1 MSEAPAVPQ
10 VAVEPDCWRRGA
22 LADAVAAGGGE
33 VVPAADASALVW
45 AEPAR
50 ADLLPPLIDAHP
62 QIDWVQLP
70 YAGVEPF
77 IELLEARAHLTWTC
91 GKGVYAAPVAEH
103 VIALALAGM
112 RELGTYVRATTWEPP
127 QGANLLGA
135 RVLVLGGGGI
145 TEHLL
150 ALLAPFRCHVD
161 VVRNRVAPLDGAT
174 AVHPPDALAQLLP
187 LADVVVLALA
197 LTPQTEHIIGAAEF
211 DLMARHAWLIN
222 VARGRHVDTD
232 ALVAALTSR
241 SIGGAALD
249 VTDPEPLGDGH
260 PLWQL
265 DNCIITPHIANTPEM
280 GLALL
285 ADRVT
290 ANVARRAAGEPL
302 IGPVDV
308 SLGY

>member
-1 MSEAPAVPQ
+1 MADEPSVPQ
-10 VAVEPDCWRRGA
+10 VAVEPDCWRRGP
-22 LADAVAAGGGE
+22 LADAVAAGGGA
-33 VVPAADASALVW
+33 VVSPADASALVW

-50 ADLLPPLIDAHP
+50 ADLLPPMVDANP

-77 IELLEARAHLTWTC
+77 IEQLQARSHLTWTC

-112 RELGTYVRATTWEPP
+112 RGLGTYVRANTWEAP
-127 QGANLLGA
+127 QGTNLLGA

-150 ALLAPFRCHVD
+150 ALLVPFGCHVD
-161 VVRNRVAPLDGAT
+161 VVRNRVAPLTGAT
-174 AVHPPDALAQLLP
+174 AVHPPDALTELLP
-187 LADVVVLALA
+187 HADLVVLALA
-197 LTPQTEHIIGAAEF
+197 LTPQTERIIGAAELE
-211 DLMARHAWLIN
+211 LMAPGAWLIN

-232 ALVAALTSR
+232 ALIRALTEG

-249 VTDPEPLGDGH
+249 VTDPEPLADGH
-260 PLWQL
+260 PLWAL

-290 ANVARRAAGEPL
+290 ANVARRAANEPL

-308 SLGY
+308 TLGY